1 MLYCPVCKSRN
12 IFAVAGGYIGQI
24 YLCKDC
30 GYRGS
35 FVLETDEESESS
47 SARERTITA
56 GNSAQT
62 GEPVC
67 MKHACTRN
75 SRTIR

>member
-1 MLYCPVCKSRN
+1 MVFIALVFVPDVHIELLNMLYCPSCKSRN

-35 FVLETDEESESS
+35 FVLETDDDEES
-47 SARERTITA
+47 SAGERK
-56 GNSAQT
+56 
-62 GEPVC
+62 P
-67 MKHACTRN
+67 
-75 SRTIR
+75 